1 MPDSILYPAT
11 PVNVPESII
20 QPSAAFKKE
29 VSGVMISIVLF
40 IAVYLLMFVLSI
52 GLVVA
57 CAYGGIALIIAVPNG
72 FIMFIGIG
80 IISLGVMV
88 FIFLVKFLFA
98 VSKYD
103 ESHSI
108 EIKEQ
113 DQPQLFAFIWQLTED
128 VQTPFPKKIFL
139 SPDELC
145 DVASLGENLFRKSH

>member
-1 MPDSILYPAT
+1 
-11 PVNVPESII
+11 
-20 QPSAAFKKE
+20 
-29 VSGVMISIVLF
+29 
-40 IAVYLLMFVLSI
+40 
-52 GLVVA
+52 
-57 CAYGGIALIIAVPNG
+57 
-72 FIMFIGIG
+72 
-80 IISLGVMV
+80 MV

-145 DVASLGENLFRKSH
+145 EVVSLGKNLFRKSHQLVITINQFK